1 MRNFNIILLA
11 LVTMFVLDSC
21 VSKSKYEAVVSSRDS
36 LELIVDS
43 LDLVIEGLENNLNNE
58 LNTNKKYAENI
69 KNLQAELINAK
80 DNYNK
85 LKNRSSSETQELL
98 TQVEDLQAE
107 KIKLNYQLTK
117 TGEQLDEIK
126 RLLAQRDEKINNLK
140 NTIAK
145 ALVGFADKGL
155 TVNIKNGKVYVSL
168 SNQLL
173 FSSGSI
179 KIDEQGKSAIKD
191 LAIVLNQNPDINILV
206 EGHTDDQ
213 AVAGGSRFKDN
224 WELSVL
230 RATEVSKFLQEEG
243 QVDPTRIIAS
253 GRSEYIPIEVGST
266 PEARAV
272 NRRTE
277 IILTPNLEEIFE
289 VIKENKAIKKRGI

>member
-43 LDLVIEGLENNLNNE
+43 LDLAIEGLENNLNNE

-213 AVAGGSRFKDN
+213 AVSGGSRFKDN

-289 VIKENKAIKKRGI
+289 VIK

>member
-11 LVTMFVLDSC
+11 LVTMFILDSC

-213 AVAGGSRFKDN
+213 AVSGGSRFKDN

-289 VIKENKAIKKRGI
+289 VIK

>member
-213 AVAGGSRFKDN
+213 AVSGGSRFKDN

-289 VIKENKAIKKRGI
+289 VIK

>member
-1 MRNFNIILLA
+1 MRYINIILLA
-11 LVTMFVLDSC
+11 IITMFVLDSC
-21 VSKSKYEAVVSSRDS
+21 VSKSKYEAVVYSRDS
-36 LELIVDS
+36 LELVIDS
-43 LDLVIEGLENNLNNE
+43 LDVVVKGLEDNLNNE
-58 LNTNKKYAENI
+58 LNTNKKYSENI

-80 DNYNK
+80 DNYSK
-85 LKNRSSSETQELL
+85 LKSKAGNETQELL
-98 TQVEDLQAE
+98 TQLEDLQAE
-107 KIKLNYQLTK
+107 KIKLDYKLAK

-140 NTIAK
+140 NTITK

-173 FSSGSI
+173 FSSGST

-191 LAIVLNQNPDINILV
+191 LALVLNQNPDINILV

-213 AVAGGSRFKDN
+213 AVSGGSRFKDN

-230 RATEVSKFLQEEG
+230 RATEVAKFLQIDGE
-243 QVDPTRIIAS
+243 VDPTRIIAS

-266 PEARAV
+266 ADARAV

-289 VIKENKAIKKRGI
+289 VIK